1 MFFTFLYKMLYTKK
15 MNEAN
20 EIIQKINQKKG
31 DNSNHPPLF
40 EAGLLDNVH
49 ERVVD
54 KLLRRNKEQPERNKR
69 SQHMS
74 NPAEQVI
81 AADKEVREAVQ
92 NLVIALSEL
101 GDKTIALKL
110 ISQHIMFLNDMFTEF
125 EK

>member
-1 MFFTFLYKMLYTKK
+1 MLYTKK